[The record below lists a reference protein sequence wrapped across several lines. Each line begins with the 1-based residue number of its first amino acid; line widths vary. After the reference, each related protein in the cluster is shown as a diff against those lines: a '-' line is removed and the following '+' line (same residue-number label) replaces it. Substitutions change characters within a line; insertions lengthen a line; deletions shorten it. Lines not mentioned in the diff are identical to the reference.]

1 MIAKVD
7 IKNNRLYLKFSG
19 GVSRKQLDKLYTD
32 VRFAVADLLPGFAV
46 INDLTECT
54 LCHISGIATYRK
66 ISKYLISSGVRDVVR
81 IINNDSLVLK
91 QFLNFASRFAEYIP
105 VYVSTIQEAEEQLN
119 KSDERNRLSFH
130 FASRP
135 SVDYSTNN
143 ANGEGH
149 ILNISARGCKISSTT
164 FPPEIDQEIEIV
176 ITFNA
181 SETAQ
186 KTFSTKAYIIRIDDD
201 GFAVEYSDLSKN
213 RKEELWQDLLRE
225 FEHDSQT
232 FPVDII
238 K

>member
-32 VRFAVADLLPGFAV
+32 VRFAVADLLPGFSV

-66 ISKYLISSGVRDVVR
+66 ISKYLISNGVRDVIR

-105 VYVSTIQEAEEQLN
+105 IYVSNIKEAEEQLD
-119 KSDERNRLSFH
+119 KSNERNRLSFH
-130 FASRP
+130 FASLP
-135 SVDYSTNN
+135 TVNYTANN
-143 ANGEGH
+143 MNGEGH
-149 ILNISARGCKISSTT
+149 ILNISTRGCKIFSTT
-164 FPPEIDQEIEIV
+164 FPPAIDQEIDIV
-176 ITFNA
+176 ISFHA
-181 SETAQ
+181 GETAR
-186 KTFSTKAYIIRIDDD
+186 KTFSTKACIIRIDTD
-201 GFAVEYSDLSKN
+201 GFAVEYSDLSEK
-213 RKEELWQDLLRE
+213 RKEELWQDLLLE

-232 FPVDII
+232 FPADVAR
-238 K
+238 